1 MSATGST
8 KSLVGPPPSRTRGWL
23 LRYGFA
29 LLAVAVA
36 GALRYWLGMFG
47 LTAPYITFYP
57 IVMLVAIVA
66 GLGPGLLATL
76 LSLIAAAHFFLGPA
90 GFAVESLG
98 DRIGMALF
106 LVMGAAINVLAEAM
120 RRRNTQLR
128 RSRADLNRAQA
139 IAQVGSWYLDIP
151 NNVLTWS
158 DEAYRLF
165 EVPIGTP
172 LSLEAFLDRV
182 HPADRQQVLDAWSA
196 ALKGA
201 PYDIEHRVLVDGKT
215 KRVRER
221 AEVEFGAG
229 GKPQFATG
237 TVQDI
242 TERKQADENL
252 QKSIVEIED
261 LYNRAPCGYHSLDPD
276 GVLVRI
282 NDTELDWLGY
292 KREEV
297 LGKLNLADV
306 LTPETRKTFEESYPK
321 FKATG
326 QVKDLYFELI
336 RKNGTVL
343 PVLVS
348 ATAIRDSAGNFLMS
362 RSTVYDIAERK
373 QAEEAVQKSE
383 QRLNLALD
391 SGQMGIWE
399 LDLTNDTAIRNLRHD
414 QIFGYQSLQPE
425 WGREIFLSHIVPE
438 DRDAVRK
445 QFEQA
450 AATGNFFLECPITW
464 PDQSIHWICA
474 QGKAFRDA
482 QGKPVKM
489 MGTVADI
496 TERKWA
502 EEELRKSK
510 NDWELTFDAV
520 PDLVMLLDADN
531 RILRANRALCSFL
544 GMDHSALLGKRCF
557 EVVHHQTAPHRDC
570 PLKFMLMTGQGQQG
584 EIAEPSLGKIFDV
597 SVTPVWE
604 GKTFRGAVH
613 VMRDI
618 TDRKRAEGR
627 LRQQLRVNDAMF
639 DQAIAC
645 FVLLDPEFNF
655 IRVNE
660 AYAKA
665 CHRKVEDFPGRN
677 HFELYP
683 SDTKALFDEVVRSG
697 LPIQVLARPFSFP
710 DQPERGTTYW
720 DWTLQPIFDE
730 TGTLEFL
737 FLSLNDVTEHE
748 RARQDLKQSQD
759 ELARKHEQVRKAS
772 LYTRSLIEASPDP
785 LVTISP
791 EGKITDVN
799 AATETVTGL
808 SRERLT
814 GSDFC
819 DYFTEP
825 GQAREIYQQVFEKG
839 SVHDY
844 PLAIRHASG
853 HITHVLYNASVFKN
867 QAGQVEGVFAAARDI
882 SERKTLEEQLL
893 QAQKLEAIGRLA
905 GGVAHD
911 FNNIMAVILGFS
923 GLIQERLAP
932 DHPIRQ
938 PVENIQRAA
947 ERAAGVTR
955 QLLAFSRKQVM
966 KPKVLE
972 LNDVITEASKM
983 LVRLIGENIDLVL
996 KLSADLARVQAD
1008 PIQIE
1013 QVLMNL
1019 ALNARDAMPKGGTL
1033 TISTSNTELNHDY
1046 QQMHAPIVP
1055 GPYAMISVSDTGVG
1069 MKEETRSHVFEPFFT
1084 TKPMGQG
1091 TGLGLSIVYGIVK
1104 QSGGNIWVYSEAG
1117 QGTTFKIYLPAIDVP
1132 KETVHQLEPAMISA
1146 PGSGTILVVE
1156 DEAALA
1162 ELTRTVLERQGY
1174 SVLAANSGE
1183 EALNLARS
1191 HQGSIQLLLTDIILR
1206 GRMDGFELASLFHA
1220 ERPGMKVLY
1229 MSGYSDALNSPRR
1242 EVDPNATLLEKPFT
1256 TQELRAKVSEILTMK
1271 LSA

>member
-1 MSATGST
+1 MSAAGST
-8 KSLVGPPPSRTRGWL
+8 KSLFGPPPSGIRGWL
-23 LRYGFA
+23 LRYSFA
-29 LLAVAVA
+29 VLAVAVA
-36 GALRYWLGMFG
+36 AGIRYWLGTFG

-57 IVMLVAIVA
+57 IVMLVAIAA

-76 LSLIAAAHFFLGPA
+76 LSLTTAAHFFLAPA

-106 LVMGAAINVLAEAM
+106 LVMGATINVLAEAM
-120 RRRNTQLR
+120 RRRDLQLR
-128 RSRADLNRAQA
+128 RSRADLDRAQA
-139 IAQVGSWYLDIP
+139 VAQVGSWNLDIA

-158 DEAYRLF
+158 DETYRLF
-165 EVPIGTP
+165 QVPIGAP

-182 HPADRQQVLDAWSA
+182 HPGDRQQVSDAWSA

-201 PYDIEHRVLVDGKT
+201 PYDIEHRILVDGKT

-229 GKPQFATG
+229 GTPQFATG

-242 TERKQADENL
+242 TKRKQAEENL
-252 QKSIVEIED
+252 QRSTAEIED
-261 LYNRAPCGYHSLDPD
+261 LYNRAPCGYHSLDKD
-276 GVLVRI
+276 GVFVRI

-292 KREEV
+292 TREEV
-297 LGKLNLADV
+297 LGKLNVAGL
-306 LTPETRKTFEESYPK
+306 LTPETRKTFEENYPK
-321 FKATG
+321 FKTTG
-326 QVKDLYFELI
+326 QVKDLSLELV
-336 RKNGTVL
+336 RKDGTVM

-373 QAEEAVQKSE
+373 QAEEELQKS
-383 QRLNLALD
+383 
-391 SGQMGIWE
+391 
-399 LDLTNDTAIRNLRHD
+399 
-414 QIFGYQSLQPE
+414 
-425 WGREIFLSHIVPE
+425 
-438 DRDAVRK
+438 K
-445 QFEQA
+445 
-450 AATGNFFLECPITW
+450 
-464 PDQSIHWICA
+464 
-474 QGKAFRDA
+474 K
-482 QGKPVKM
+482 
-489 MGTVADI
+489 
-496 TERKWA
+496 
-502 EEELRKSK
+502 
-510 NDWELTFDAV
+510 DWELTFDAV

-531 RILRANRALCSFL
+531 RILRANQALCSFL
-544 GMDHSALLGKRCF
+544 GLEPNALLGKHCF
-557 EVVHHQTAPHRDC
+557 EVVHHQTSPHRDC
-570 PLKFMLMTGQGQQG
+570 PLKRMLITGQGQQG
-584 EIAEPSLGKIFDV
+584 EITEPSLGKTFDV
-597 SVTPVWE
+597 SVTPVWD

-618 TDRKRAEGR
+618 TARKRAQER

-639 DQAIAC
+639 DQAISC

-665 CHRKVEDFPGRN
+665 CHRKVEEFPAHN
-677 HFELYP
+677 HFEFYP
-683 SDTKALFDEVVRSG
+683 SDAKTLFDEVVQTGR
-697 LPIQVLARPFSFP
+697 PVQVLARPFSFP

-737 FLSLNDVTEHE
+737 FLSLNEVTEHE
-748 RARQDLKQSQD
+748 RAQQDLKESQR
-759 ELARKHEQVRKAS
+759 ELALKHEQVRKAS

-799 AATETVTGL
+799 EATETVTGL
-808 SRERLT
+808 SRERLI
-814 GSDFC
+814 GSDFS

-825 GQAREIYQQVFEKG
+825 DQAREGYQQVFEKG

-844 PLAIRHASG
+844 PLAIRHVSG

-911 FNNIMAVILGFS
+911 FNNIMAVILGFA
-923 GLIQERLAP
+923 GLILERLAP

-972 LNDVITEASKM
+972 LNDLITEASKM
-983 LVRLIGENIDLVL
+983 LARLIGENIDLVL
-996 KLSADLARVQAD
+996 KLSAELAHVKVD
-1008 PIQIE
+1008 PVQIE

-1033 TISTSNTELNHDY
+1033 TITTANAELDHEY
-1046 QQMHAPIVP
+1046 QQMHAPVVP
-1055 GPYAMISVSDTGVG
+1055 GQYVMVSVSDTGIG
-1069 MKEETRSHVFEPFFT
+1069 MQEATRSHIFEPFFT

-1104 QSGGNIWVYSEAG
+1104 QSGGNIWVYSEEG

-1132 KETVHQLEPAMISA
+1132 KEIVRKPELATTPS

-1156 DEAALA
+1156 DEIALA
-1162 ELTRTVLERQGY
+1162 ELTRAVLERQGY
-1174 SVLAANSGE
+1174 SVLAANSAE

-1191 HQGSIQLLLTDIILR
+1191 HQGPIQLLLTDIILR
-1206 GRMDGFELASLFHA
+1206 GRMDGFELASQLRA
-1220 ERPGMKVLY
+1220 ERPETKILY
-1229 MSGYSDALNSPRR
+1229 MSGYSDALNSSRR
-1242 EVDPNATLLEKPFT
+1242 EVDPNAILIEKPFT
-1256 TQELRAKVSEILTMK
+1256 TQELRAKVSEILTTK

>member
-1 MSATGST
+1 MTPMAGARAGQRPQVMSATGST
-8 KSLVGPPPSRTRGWL
+8 KSLVGPPPSRTRGCL

-36 GALRYWLGMFG
+36 AALRYWLGTFG

-57 IVMLVAIVA
+57 IVMLVAIIA

-76 LSLIAAAHFFLGPA
+76 LSLIAAAHLFLEPA

-106 LVMGAAINVLAEAM
+106 LVMGIALNALAETM
-120 RRRNTQLR
+120 RRRNRDLS
-128 RSRADLNRAQA
+128 RSRSDLASAQA
-139 IAQVGSWYLDIP
+139 VAQVGSWYLDIAD
-151 NNVLTWS
+151 NVLTWP
-158 DEAYRLF
+158 DETYRLF
-165 EVPIGTP
+165 QVPIGTP
-172 LSLEAFLDRV
+172 LSFETFLDRV
-182 HPADRQQVLDAWSA
+182 HPGDRQQVLDAWSA
-196 ALKGA
+196 ALRGA
-201 PYDIEHRVLVDGKT
+201 PYDIEHRILVDGKT

-221 AEVEFGAG
+221 AEIEFGAG

-242 TERKQADENL
+242 TERQ
-252 QKSIVEIED
+252 
-261 LYNRAPCGYHSLDPD
+261 
-276 GVLVRI
+276 
-282 NDTELDWLGY
+282 
-292 KREEV
+292 
-297 LGKLNLADV
+297 
-306 LTPETRKTFEESYPK
+306 
-321 FKATG
+321 
-326 QVKDLYFELI
+326 
-336 RKNGTVL
+336 
-343 PVLVS
+343 
-348 ATAIRDSAGNFLMS
+348 
-362 RSTVYDIAERK
+362 
-373 QAEEAVQKSE
+373 QAEEAIQKSE

-391 SGQMGIWE
+391 SAQMGIWE
-399 LDLTNDTAIRNLRHD
+399 LDLTTDTAIRNLRHD
-414 QIFGYQSLQPE
+414 QIFGYQSLQPA
-425 WGREIFLSHIVPE
+425 WSRETFLTHIVPE

-450 AATGNFFLECPITW
+450 LATGSLYLDCRIVW
-464 PDQSIHWICA
+464 PDQSMHWICA
-474 QGKAFRDA
+474 RGTTYRDG

-489 MGTVADI
+489 IGTVVDI
-496 TERKWA
+496 TERKRA
-502 EEELRKSK
+502 EEELAKSK
-510 NDWELTFDAV
+510 KDWELTFDAV

-531 RILRANRALCSFL
+531 HILRANQTLCSFL
-544 GMDHSALLGKRCF
+544 GLELSALLGKRCF
-557 EVVHHQTAPHRDC
+557 EVVHHLTAPHPEC
-570 PLKFMLMTGQGQQG
+570 PLKLMLTTGQEQQG
-584 EIAEPSLGKIFDV
+584 EIVEPRLGKIFDV
-597 SVTPVWE
+597 SVTPVWD
-604 GKTFRGAVH
+604 GKIFRGAVH

-618 TDRKRAEGR
+618 TDRKRAEER
-627 LRQQLRVNDAMF
+627 LRQQLRVNEAMF
-639 DQAIAC
+639 DQALSC
-645 FVLLDPEFNF
+645 FVLLDPKFNF
-655 IRVNE
+655 LRVNE

-665 CHRKVEDFPGRN
+665 CHRKVDDFPGHN
-677 HFELYP
+677 HFEFYP
-683 SDTKALFDEVVRSG
+683 SDTKDLFDEVVRTG
-697 LPIQVLARPFSFP
+697 LPVQVLARPFSFP

-730 TGTLEFL
+730 TGALEFL
-737 FLSLNDVTEHE
+737 FFSLNDVTEHE
-748 RARQDLKQSQD
+748 RAQQNLKQSQA
-759 ELARKHEQVRKAS
+759 ELARQHEQVRRAS

-799 AATETVTGL
+799 AATESVTGL
-808 SRERLT
+808 SRERLI
-814 GSDFC
+814 GSDFS

-825 GQAREIYQQVFEKG
+825 GHAREGYQQVFEKG

-844 PLAIRHASG
+844 PLAIRHVSG

-867 QAGQVEGVFAAARDI
+867 QAGEVEGVFAAARDI

-911 FNNIMAVILGFS
+911 FNNIMAVILGFT

-932 DHPIRQ
+932 DHLIRQ
-938 PVENIQRAA
+938 PLENIQKAA

-972 LNDVITEASKM
+972 LNDLITEVSKM

-1008 PIQIE
+1008 PVQVE

-1019 ALNARDAMPKGGTL
+1019 TLNARDAMPKGGTL
-1033 TISTSNTELNHDY
+1033 TISTCNAELNHDY

-1055 GPYAMISVSDTGVG
+1055 GPYVMISVSDTGIG
-1069 MKEETRSHVFEPFFT
+1069 MAEETRTHVFEPFFT

-1132 KETVHQLEPAMISA
+1132 QETVHELAPATISA
-1146 PGSGTILVVE
+1146 PGSGTILLVE
-1156 DEAALA
+1156 DEIALA

-1191 HQGSIQLLLTDIILR
+1191 HQGPIQLLLTDIILR
-1206 GRMDGFELASLFHA
+1206 GRMDGFELASIFRT
-1220 ERPGMKVLY
+1220 ERPEMNVLY

-1242 EVDPNATLLEKPFT
+1242 EIDPNATLLEKPFT
-1256 TQELRAKVSEILTMK
+1256 TQELRAKVGEILKMK
-1271 LSA
+1271 LSAQSSRTSTFSP